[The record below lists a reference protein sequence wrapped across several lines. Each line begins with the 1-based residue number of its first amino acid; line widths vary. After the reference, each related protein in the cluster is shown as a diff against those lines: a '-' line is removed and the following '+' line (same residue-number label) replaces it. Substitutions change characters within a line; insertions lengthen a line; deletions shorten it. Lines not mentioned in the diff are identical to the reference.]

1 MKIIIDPNAGPC
13 GGVKRAIRMVERRL
27 QDHKDIVSI
36 GPLIHNNAEVA
47 RLKNKGLET
56 IKQDQVEGGDASVIE
71 GKRVFI
77 RSHGVS
83 EKLMQT
89 LQDSAV
95 QVFDGTCPKVAAIQK
110 LIRREHEA
118 GRQIVIIGKP
128 GHPEVVG
135 LNGHCDNRGVVVASE
150 KDFDKIDFSRPIFL
164 VSQTTISHR
173 KFIDLMEKML
183 QITPDILVKDTVCR
197 QVMNK
202 HEDLRKFAASVDVLL
217 LVGGRQSSNTAVLFE
232 LAKSVNPSS
241 YWIEGE
247 KDVDLKWLDNAE
259 TVGVSGSAS
268 TPMWQM
274 EKIRDY
280 LQNVLLPVQD

>member
-1 MKIIIDPNAGPC
+1 MKIIIDPHAGPC

-27 QDHKDIVSI
+27 QDHNDIVSI
-36 GPLIHNNAEVA
+36 GPLIHNNAEVE
-47 RLKNKGLET
+47 RLRNKGLET
-56 IKQDQVEGGDASVIE
+56 VEQEQVEGGDVSTIK

-77 RSHGVS
+77 RSHGIS
-83 EKLMQT
+83 EELMQA
-89 LQDSAV
+89 LQDSAAE
-95 QVFDGTCPKVAAIQK
+95 VFDGSCPKVIAIQK
-110 LIRREHEA
+110 MIRREYDA

-135 LNGHCDNRGVVVASE
+135 LNGHCDNKGVVIASE

-183 QITPDILVKDTVCR
+183 QITSDIVVKDTVCR

-202 HEDLRKFAASVDVLL
+202 HEDLRNFAASVDVLL
-217 LVGGRQSSNTAVLFE
+217 LVGGKQSSNTAVLFE

-241 YWIEGE
+241 YWIEAE
-247 KDVDLKWLDNAE
+247 KDIDLKWLGSAE